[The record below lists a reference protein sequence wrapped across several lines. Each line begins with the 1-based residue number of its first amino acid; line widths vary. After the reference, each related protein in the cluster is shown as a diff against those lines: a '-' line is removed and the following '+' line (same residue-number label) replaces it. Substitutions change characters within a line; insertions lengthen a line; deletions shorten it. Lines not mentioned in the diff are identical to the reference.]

1 MKIEKLYSVFQKS
14 TGVCTDTRTLKKE
27 QLFFALHGPNF
38 NGNEFT
44 EKALEAGAAFVVVD
58 ETSPFKENKRLIKV
72 ENTLATLQYLASY
85 HRQKLNTPIIALT
98 GSNGKTTTKEL
109 IRAVLSKKYNLLAT
123 HGNLNNHIG
132 VPLTLLQLKKHH
144 QLAIIEM
151 GANHKNEIKSLCE
164 IVQPN
169 WGYITNFGKAHLEGF
184 GSEQG
189 VIEGKSELYHYLI
202 KNNRQILINGD
213 DPKQVELTKS
223 FKVVQ
228 FGRKDLHEILIKP
241 NNIIKG
247 ELELTFEGK
256 TFKSALHGAYNLTNL
271 AAAIAFGKLFE
282 VPLKQIQE
290 AVKVYQSD
298 NNRSQKLMI
307 KKTQII
313 LDAYNANP
321 SSMEVALQAFKQNP
335 KENKAVILGD
345 MFELGSESQKE
356 HENILQLC
364 LDLEI
369 ETVFAIGTNF
379 TKTQIEH
386 PSLSKFET
394 LTDFIH
400 YLELREFNFEAVLI
414 KGSRSMKLEDIIPFL
429 KSK

>member
-1 MKIEKLYSVFQKS
+1 MKIEKIYSVFQKS

-38 NGNEFT
+38 NGNEFA

-58 ETSPFKENKRLIKV
+58 QTSPLKENKQLIKV

-321 SSMEVALQAFKQNP
+321 SSMEVAIQAFKQNP

>member
-1 MKIEKLYSVFQKS
+1 MKIEKIYSVFQKS

-298 NNRSQKLMI
+298 NNRSQKLMT

-386 PSLSKFET
+386 PSLSKFEI

>member
-151 GANHKNEIKSLCE
+151 GANHKSEIKSLCE

-202 KNNRQILINGD
+202 KNNRQVLINGD

-228 FGRKDLHEILIKP
+228 FGTKDLHEILIKP

-321 SSMEVALQAFKQNP
+321 SSMEVAIQAFKQNP

-386 PSLSKFET
+386 PSLSKFEI

>member
-1 MKIEKLYSVFQKS
+1 MKIEKIYSVFQKS

-151 GANHKNEIKSLCE
+151 GANHKSEIKSLCE

-321 SSMEVALQAFKQNP
+321 SSMEVAIQAFKQNP

-386 PSLSKFET
+386 PSLSKFEI

>member
-1 MKIEKLYSVFQKS
+1 MKIEKIYSVFQKS

-247 ELELTFEGK
+247 ELELTLEGK
-256 TFKSALHGAYNLTNL
+256 TFKSPLHGAYNLTNL

-321 SSMEVALQAFKQNP
+321 SSMEVAIQAFKQNP

-386 PSLSKFET
+386 PSLSKFEI

>member
-1 MKIEKLYSVFQKS
+1 MKIEKLYSAFQKS
-14 TGVCTDTRTLKKE
+14 TGVCTDTRNLKKG

-38 NGNEFT
+38 NGNEFA
-44 EKALEAGAAFVVVD
+44 EKALEAAAAFVVVD
-58 ETSPFKENKRLIKV
+58 QTSPLKENKQLIKV

-123 HGNLNNHIG
+123 PGNLNNHIG
-132 VPLTLLQLKKHH
+132 VPLTLLQLKKNH

-151 GANHKNEIKSLCE
+151 GANHKKEIKRLCE
-164 IVQPN
+164 IAQPN

-184 GSEQG
+184 VSEQG

-202 KNNRQILINGD
+202 KNQRQILINGD
-213 DPKQVELTKS
+213 DSKQVELTKS

-228 FGRKDLHEILIKP
+228 FGTQDLHEIQIKP
-241 NNIIKG
+241 NSNTTG

-256 TFKSALHGAYNLTNL
+256 TFKSPLHGAYNLTNL

-298 NNRSQKLMI
+298 NNRSQQLTLN
-307 KKTQII
+307 KTQII

-321 SSMEVALQAFKQNP
+321 SSMEVALQAFEQNP

-345 MFELGSESQKE
+345 MFELGRESQKE
-356 HENILQLC
+356 HENILQQC
-364 LDLEI
+364 LDLDI
-369 ETVFAIGTNF
+369 KTVFAIGTNF
-379 TKTQIEH
+379 SKTQIKD
-386 PSLSKFET
+386 PSLLKFET

-400 YLELREFNFEAVLI
+400 YFKSREFNFEAVLI
-414 KGSRSMKLEDIIPFL
+414 KGSRSMKLEDIISFL

>member
-1 MKIEKLYSVFQKS
+1 MKIEKIYSVFQKS

-132 VPLTLLQLKKHH
+132 VPLTLLQLKKYH

-321 SSMEVALQAFKQNP
+321 SSMEVAIQAFKQNP

-386 PSLSKFET
+386 PSLSKFEI

>member
-247 ELELTFEGK
+247 ELELTLEGK
-256 TFKSALHGAYNLTNL
+256 TFKSPLHGAYNLTNL

-321 SSMEVALQAFKQNP
+321 SSMEVAIQAFKQNP

-386 PSLSKFET
+386 PSLSKFEI

>member
-1 MKIEKLYSVFQKS
+1 MKIEKIYSVFQKS

-58 ETSPFKENKRLIKV
+58 ETSTFKENKRLIKV

-321 SSMEVALQAFKQNP
+321 SSMEVAIQAFKQNP

-386 PSLSKFET
+386 PSLSKFEI

>member
-202 KNNRQILINGD
+202 KNNSTV
-213 DPKQVELTKS
+213 VE
-223 FKVVQ
+223 
-228 FGRKDLHEILIKP
+228 GI
-241 NNIIKG
+241 
-247 ELELTFEGK
+247 
-256 TFKSALHGAYNLTNL
+256 
-271 AAAIAFGKLFE
+271 
-282 VPLKQIQE
+282 
-290 AVKVYQSD
+290 
-298 NNRSQKLMI
+298 
-307 KKTQII
+307 
-313 LDAYNANP
+313 
-321 SSMEVALQAFKQNP
+321 
-335 KENKAVILGD
+335 
-345 MFELGSESQKE
+345 
-356 HENILQLC
+356 
-364 LDLEI
+364 
-369 ETVFAIGTNF
+369 
-379 TKTQIEH
+379 
-386 PSLSKFET
+386 
-394 LTDFIH
+394 
-400 YLELREFNFEAVLI
+400 
-414 KGSRSMKLEDIIPFL
+414 
-429 KSK
+429 

>member
-1 MKIEKLYSVFQKS
+1 MKIEKIYSVFQKS

-132 VPLTLLQLKKHH
+132 VPLTLLQLKKYH

-386 PSLSKFET
+386 PSLSKFEI

>member
-1 MKIEKLYSVFQKS
+1 MKIEKIYSVFQKS

-321 SSMEVALQAFKQNP
+321 SSMEVAIQAFKQNP

-356 HENILQLC
+356 H
-364 LDLEI
+364 
-369 ETVFAIGTNF
+369 
-379 TKTQIEH
+379 
-386 PSLSKFET
+386 
-394 LTDFIH
+394 
-400 YLELREFNFEAVLI
+400 
-414 KGSRSMKLEDIIPFL
+414 
-429 KSK
+429 

>member
-1 MKIEKLYSVFQKS
+1 
-14 TGVCTDTRTLKKE
+14 
-27 QLFFALHGPNF
+27 
-38 NGNEFT
+38 
-44 EKALEAGAAFVVVD
+44 
-58 ETSPFKENKRLIKV
+58 
-72 ENTLATLQYLASY
+72 
-85 HRQKLNTPIIALT
+85 
-98 GSNGKTTTKEL
+98 
-109 IRAVLSKKYNLLAT
+109 
-123 HGNLNNHIG
+123 
-132 VPLTLLQLKKHH
+132 
-144 QLAIIEM
+144 M

-228 FGRKDLHEILIKP
+228 FGTKDLHEIRIKP
-241 NNIIKG
+241 NNIIMG

-256 TFKSALHGAYNLTNL
+256 TFKSPLHGAYNLTNL

-313 LDAYNANP
+313 LDAYNSNP

>member
-321 SSMEVALQAFKQNP
+321 SSMEVAIQAFKQNP

>member
-1 MKIEKLYSVFQKS
+1 MKIEKIYSVFQKS

-132 VPLTLLQLKKHH
+132 VPLTLLQLKKYH

-321 SSMEVALQAFKQNP
+321 SSMEVAIQAFKQNP

>member
-1 MKIEKLYSVFQKS
+1 MKIEKIYSVFQKS

-321 SSMEVALQAFKQNP
+321 SSMEVAIQAFKQNP

>member
-1 MKIEKLYSVFQKS
+1 MKIEKLYSAFQKS
-14 TGVCTDTRTLKKE
+14 TGVCTDTRTLKKG

-38 NGNEFT
+38 NGNEFA

-58 ETSPFKENKRLIKV
+58 QTSPLKENKQLIKV

-109 IRAVLSKKYNLLAT
+109 IRAVLSKKYKLLAT
-123 HGNLNNHIG
+123 HGNLNIHIG
-132 VPLTLLQLKKHH
+132 DPLTLLQLKKHH

-164 IVQPN
+164 IVQPKG
-169 WGYITNFGKAHLEGF
+169 GYITNFGKAHLEGF

-228 FGRKDLHEILIKP
+228 FGTKDLHEILIKP

-256 TFKSALHGAYNLTNL
+256 TFKSPLHGAYNLTNL

-307 KKTQII
+307 KKIQII

>member
-1 MKIEKLYSVFQKS
+1 MKIEKIYSVFQKS

-132 VPLTLLQLKKHH
+132 VPLTLLKLKKYH

-321 SSMEVALQAFKQNP
+321 SSMEVAIQAFKQNP

-386 PSLSKFET
+386 PSLSKFEI

>member
-1 MKIEKLYSVFQKS
+1 MKIEKLYSAFQKS
-14 TGVCTDTRTLKKE
+14 TGVCKDTRTLKKG

-151 GANHKNEIKSLCE
+151 GANHKSEIKSLCE

-321 SSMEVALQAFKQNP
+321 SSMEVAIQAFKQNP

-386 PSLSKFET
+386 PSLSKFEI

>member
-1 MKIEKLYSVFQKS
+1 MKIEKIYSVFQKS

-27 QLFFALHGPNF
+27 QLFFALHGQNF

-202 KNNRQILINGD
+202 KNNRQVLINGD

-241 NNIIKG
+241 NNIIK
-247 ELELTFEGK
+247 
-256 TFKSALHGAYNLTNL
+256 
-271 AAAIAFGKLFE
+271 
-282 VPLKQIQE
+282 
-290 AVKVYQSD
+290 
-298 NNRSQKLMI
+298 
-307 KKTQII
+307 
-313 LDAYNANP
+313 
-321 SSMEVALQAFKQNP
+321 
-335 KENKAVILGD
+335 
-345 MFELGSESQKE
+345 
-356 HENILQLC
+356 
-364 LDLEI
+364 
-369 ETVFAIGTNF
+369 
-379 TKTQIEH
+379 
-386 PSLSKFET
+386 
-394 LTDFIH
+394 
-400 YLELREFNFEAVLI
+400 
-414 KGSRSMKLEDIIPFL
+414 
-429 KSK
+429 

>member
-1 MKIEKLYSVFQKS
+1 MKIEKIYSVFQKS

-58 ETSPFKENKRLIKV
+58 ETSPFKEKKRLIKV

-321 SSMEVALQAFKQNP
+321 SSMEVAIQAFKQNP

-386 PSLSKFET
+386 PSLSKFEI

>member
-321 SSMEVALQAFKQNP
+321 SSMEVAIQAFKQNP

-386 PSLSKFET
+386 PSLSKFEI

>member
-1 MKIEKLYSVFQKS
+1 MKIEKIYSVFQKS

-151 GANHKNEIKSLCE
+151 GANHKSEIKSLCE

-321 SSMEVALQAFKQNP
+321 SSMEVAIQAFKQNP

>member
-1 MKIEKLYSVFQKS
+1 MKIEKIYSVFQKS